1 MPTGLRRPSLSQPPR
16 RPDVSARSLIV
27 AGRRFDTSTI
37 FDILRNVDMRS
48 AKMLRLFKTRDRALA
63 AHGWRQA

>member
-1 MPTGLRRPSLSQPPR
+1 
-16 RPDVSARSLIV
+16 VSARSLIV